1 MNRVPEY
8 STLKRLGW
16 TPHTVLQPWHWAIN
30 ENDLPFRY
38 WLYMVA
44 QEYGV
49 KVAVELG
56 VNLGRTTCML
66 AAGVSEMSVGVDIDP
81 NWEWIDYSFGRLPEA
96 HQHKVR
102 IVEGDS
108 GAPETAQKVRNILG
122 SKSIDLL
129 FVDSLHTVE
138 HVEKELRLFGPM
150 LAPVALVVMDDL
162 NQPPELY
169 RLFYKLPGMHVE
181 LNWLHPLL
189 GDPRGPSCGFAAVV
203 VEGGLDGWTS
213 A

>member
-1 MNRVPEY
+1 MNRLPDLA
-8 STLKRLGW
+8 TLKRLERV
-16 TPHTVLQPWHWAIN
+16 PHTTLQPWHWDIN

-49 KVAVELG
+49 EVAVELG

-66 AAGVSEMSVGVDIDP
+66 AAGVLDLSIGVDIDP
-81 NWEWIDYSFGRLPEA
+81 NWEWIDYSFGTLPEA

-108 GAPETAQKVRNILG
+108 GDLETAQKVAKILG
-122 SKSIDLL
+122 PKTVDLL

-169 RLFYKLPGMHVE
+169 ELLYTLPGTHVE
-181 LNWLHPLL
+181 LDWLHPLL
-189 GDPRGPSCGFAAVV
+189 GDPRGPSCGFAAVI
-203 VEGGLDGWTS
+203 VEGGLDGWIS

>member
-1 MNRVPEY
+1 MLPEWC
-8 STLKRLGW
+8 W
-16 TPHTVLQPWHWAIN
+16 TIN
-30 ENDLPFRY
+30 TNDLPFRY
-38 WLYMVA
+38 WLYMIA

-49 KVAVELG
+49 EVSVELG

-66 AAGVSEMSVGVDIDP
+66 AAGVRDLSIGVDVDP
-81 NWEWIDYSFGRLPEA
+81 NWEWIDYSIGTLPPS
-96 HQHKVR
+96 HQHKLR

-108 GAPETAQKVRNILG
+108 GDPETAQKVANILG
-122 SKSIDLL
+122 PQSIDLL

-138 HVEKELRLFGPM
+138 HVEKELHLFGPM
-150 LAPVALVVMDDL
+150 LADMALIVMDDL

-169 RLFYKLPGMHVE
+169 QLFYKLPGMHVE

-203 VEGGLDGWTS
+203 VDGGLDGWTS